1 MIADPSLALQ
11 SYLIGHGFRVES
23 LERLEALELSLMIAA
38 PPRQVRAAAALD
50 DLLVVFPSAIF
61 ALDDSFRL
69 AHDSRLRPGRI
80 VQPRQVLDAI
90 GWQSEDGIDPG
101 AGMRIGMIDASLD
114 PAHPALEH
122 AAIVQRAFTS
132 GKAPAAE
139 TAHGTAIAAMLVG
152 ESTGRSVAGLLRGA
166 TLFHAGIFQK
176 STQGP
181 KASSSDF
188 LRAIDWML
196 KSNVKV
202 INASITS
209 PTKNAVVLY
218 AMSMLSHKK
227 AVVVAAA
234 GNGGPSGPPVY
245 PAAIESAI
253 AVTAVSVDGD
263 AYPYANTGD
272 YIDIAAPGADLPT
285 VSRGITSGTSLAVP
299 FVTAAIARM
308 VQVCDISTERAA
320 LSLQAHARDLG
331 PRGWDTRFGWG
342 LLQAPQCSPAA
353 TQLSARTAGRARF
366 DD

>member
-1 MIADPSLALQ
+1 MIADPSPALQ

-50 DLLVVFPSAIF
+50 DLRAAFPSAIL

-176 STQGP
+176 SRQGS

-245 PAAIESAI
+245 PAAIEAAI